1 MSSSTVMAGFA
12 SLRRHKI
19 NPADHDLAEGAAF
32 RMTNLGNRIRKLQ
45 RTSGSGVAQIKAA

>member
-1 MSSSTVMAGFA
+1 MSTSTVMAGFA